1 MSDIGLSIIEINK
14 RINETYSL
22 DVENSLSD
30 LNLKYMYIKSS
41 STQKKIKILQDILV
55 NENIESEKIKNVIDN
70 YVEHLVSPG
79 AKGVIRGNI
88 FNNLVKEFI
97 INLNLPKDRFDIQFE
112 KNNPLQT
119 TNEIP
124 DWYINCKLTHKNIVG
139 MNQIDL
145 WSGGQQSNRG
155 SKYVIDYDKGKL
167 VSVIAKYVNLK
178 NKKNKVYH
186 LFNTG
191 FQRNNLCYLEGLKN
205 IIFEHFEL

>member
-1 MSDIGLSIIEINK
+1 MKITMSDIGLSIIEINK

-88 FNNLVKEFI
+88 FNKLVKEFI
-97 INLNLPKDRFDIQFE
+97 INLNLPRERFDIQFE
-112 KNNPLQT
+112 KNNPLQI

-124 DWYINCKLTHKNIVG
+124 DWYINCKLTHKNIV
-139 MNQIDL
+139 
-145 WSGGQQSNRG
+145 
-155 SKYVIDYDKGKL
+155 
-167 VSVIAKYVNLK
+167 
-178 NKKNKVYH
+178 
-186 LFNTG
+186 
-191 FQRNNLCYLEGLKN
+191 
-205 IIFEHFEL
+205 